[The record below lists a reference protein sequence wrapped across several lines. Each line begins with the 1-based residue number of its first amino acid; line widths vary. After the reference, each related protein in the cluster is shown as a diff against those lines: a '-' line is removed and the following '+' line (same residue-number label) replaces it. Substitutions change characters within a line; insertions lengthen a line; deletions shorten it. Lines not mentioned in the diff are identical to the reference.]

1 MKNSKFSETD
11 FRKPSLEQIQKLLE
25 IFIPKKTEEC
35 YKFVLARALNHMK
48 AEMESRLDTSV
59 SVEKFYEVYFA
70 ETAEKYGIPVTDFHY
85 PLTKDL
91 KGKINLNYS
100 YFGKVFKCQKFV
112 DDMEV
117 LFDRQ
122 IFASHMEEIYKKLY
136 SVVLKWEKMYLRLL
150 IMKDMSEKKL
160 LEEIASHQ
168 RYKIPWSCTEL
179 RQAIVKFRKLV
190 KMCQEKSEKE
200 KSKVGK

>member
-25 IFIPKKTEEC
+25 IFMPKKTEEC
-35 YKFVLARALNHMK
+35 YKFILARALNHMK
-48 AEMESRLDTSV
+48 AELESRLDTSV
-59 SVEKFYEVYFA
+59 SVENFYEVYFA
-70 ETAEKYGIPVTDFHY
+70 ETAGKYGIPVTDFHY

-136 SVVLKWEKMYLRLL
+136 SVVLKWEKMYSRLL
-150 IMKDMSEKKL
+150 IMKDMSESQL

-168 RYKIPWSCTEL
+168 RYKIPWTCTEL
-179 RQAIVKFRKLV
+179 MQAIAKFRKLV

-200 KSKVGK
+200 KGKVGK